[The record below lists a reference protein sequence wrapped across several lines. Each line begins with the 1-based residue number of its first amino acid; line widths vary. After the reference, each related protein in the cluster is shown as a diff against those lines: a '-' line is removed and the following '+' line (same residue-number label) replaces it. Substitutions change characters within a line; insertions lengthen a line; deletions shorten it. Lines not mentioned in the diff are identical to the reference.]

1 MNQEIRG
8 SVQVPDHP
16 KTIKPERRLGFER
29 VRSL

>member
-16 KTIKPERRLGFER
+16 KTIKQERRLGFQR